1 MTPVDS
7 DKGCKGGARQCYS
20 QRSYGNLLKWA
31 GAVFPRKAYSRV
43 LVVRTASEN
52 LVLETQQLP
61 LLETLLENIEC
72 WPVVLVAAG
81 GLLIPMYAGSGD
93 REARLTPL
101 ASTVLSRARGLKR
114 RPLAP
119 HPHPRS
125 AQEFKPARW
134 LRLDQ
139 RFESLRSNYKPVSK
153 PRDFWPCGSAK
164 RGSLMFS
171 AGGPDSRSV
180 RTVADRRLLQLS

>member
-1 MTPVDS
+1 MEIS
-7 DKGCKGGARQCYS
+7 
-20 QRSYGNLLKWA
+20 LKWA

-81 GLLIPMYAGSGD
+81 GLLILFMLVQASGD

-101 ASTVLSRARGLKR
+101 ASTVLSGARGLKR

-125 AQEFKPARW
+125 AQLSSRVQTSAVASTGSPAEAFGVTISPW
-134 LRLDQ
+134 
-139 RFESLRSNYKPVSK
+139 
-153 PRDFWPCGSAK
+153 
-164 RGSLMFS
+164 
-171 AGGPDSRSV
+171 
-180 RTVADRRLLQLS
+180 

>member
-1 MTPVDS
+1 MLAVTPVDS
-7 DKGCKGGARQCYS
+7 DKGCKAGLVSVIHNVHMAIS
-20 QRSYGNLLKWA
+20 LKWA

-81 GLLIPMYAGSGD
+81 GLLDPIYAGSGFGK
-93 REARLTPL
+93 EARLTPL
-101 ASTVLSRARGLKR
+101 ASTVLSGARGLKR

-125 AQEFKPARW
+125 IQLP
-134 LRLDQ
+134 L
-139 RFESLRSNYKPVSK
+139 
-153 PRDFWPCGSAK
+153 
-164 RGSLMFS
+164 
-171 AGGPDSRSV
+171 AGGFDRL
-180 RTVADRRLLQLS
+180 RTLSPPE